1 MAWVLVSIVDRKI
14 QRVASLIIQ
23 HNDLASWVVRKRLR
37 VIAVLV
43 ELLGLLIRE
52 PMTVSPQLGQIL

>member
-14 QRVASLIIQ
+14 QRVASLIVQ